1 MSDKTYNVLFL
12 CTANSARSLMAE
24 MILQAEGDG
33 KFQAFSAGSSP
44 AGQVNPNALALLTRQ
59 YSDVSALRSKNWD
72 EFATADAPQMD
83 FVITVCDKA
92 AGEVCPVWPG
102 QPMSA
107 HWGMPDPV
115 IAEGNDA
122 QKAVIFAKT
131 FAQLRSRI
139 TAFANLPIAELD
151 KITLQQRVD
160 EIAKIQEEAV

>member
-24 MILQAEGDG
+24 MILDAEGG
-33 KFQAFSAGSSP
+33 NTFKAFSAGSSP
-44 AGQVNPNALALLTRQ
+44 AGTPNPTAAQLLARQ
-59 YSDVSALRSKNWD
+59 YGDVSALRSKNWD
-72 EFATADAPQMD
+72 VFAAPDAPQMD

-115 IAEGNDA
+115 SADGNDA

-151 KITLQQRVD
+151 KITLKQRVD
-160 EIAKIQEEAV
+160 EIAQIQEETV